1 MATQMSHPHDS
12 PLSSI
17 EEIDIKDRPQAHKL
31 EYRRSSKTDRLIEIL
46 AMSAKGKKKSGAPQ
60 GRRESTRVSIS
71 SGECSELAA
80 PRDEVRRNY
89 LATFPSDIINKR
101 KYLAGRNAILEENNK
116 KLRDLAVRFL
126 PKRYFFYFNS
136 IIQIQLHRYNKMLVT
151 INTEQKYAL
160 VERVSSFHDAFT
172 LSISFRA
179 WRNQAAKQEKKK
191 KLKTMRHSLSAI
203 STSPHLEPP
212 SPPPRFAHSQSPV
225 SCNEV
230 GENMGKLVPPHGTH
244 PEDGASKIRSRPLPP
259 SLRSSAR
266 ARRMQQQKLLRQQV
280 ELNLDSILQDIEKGD
295 EESHAPNPTPRIF
308 TAREDLALDY
318 LAMKIENES
327 TQKNSE

>member
-80 PRDEVRRNY
+80 PRDE
-89 LATFPSDIINKR
+89 R

-116 KLRDLAVRFL
+116 KLRDLA
-126 PKRYFFYFNS
+126 
-136 IIQIQLHRYNKMLVT
+136 IQLHRYNKMLVT

>member
-1 MATQMSHPHDS
+1 MGRSLQVLMCPHDCLQDPANIEVSSPCARIMMVCVLRSKAEAWLRILLEDALRADVLAAKQRRSVAFDRSHDVTDPRREDFQAILSSLEPRQTNSEILFLNNNEKVVPEMATQMSHPHDS

-160 VERVSSFHDAFT
+160 VERVSSFHVSVRLMVFAVLMLHQGCFHTFDIFSCLAQPSSKT
-172 LSISFRA
+172 RKEKEVENYASFFVC
-179 WRNQAAKQEKKK
+179 N
-191 KLKTMRHSLSAI
+191 LDI
-203 STSPHLEPP
+203 P
-212 SPPPRFAHSQSPV
+212 SP
-225 SCNEV
+225 
-230 GENMGKLVPPHGTH
+230 
-244 PEDGASKIRSRPLPP
+244 
-259 SLRSSAR
+259 
-266 ARRMQQQKLLRQQV
+266 
-280 ELNLDSILQDIEKGD
+280 
-295 EESHAPNPTPRIF
+295 
-308 TAREDLALDY
+308 
-318 LAMKIENES
+318 
-327 TQKNSE
+327 

>member
-80 PRDEVRRNY
+80 PRDE
-89 LATFPSDIINKR
+89 R

-116 KLRDLAVRFL
+116 KLRDLA
-126 PKRYFFYFNS
+126 
-136 IIQIQLHRYNKMLVT
+136 IQLHRYNKMLVT

-160 VERVSSFHDAFT
+160 VERVSSFHVSVRLMVFAVLMLHQGCFHTFDIFSCLAQPSSKT
-172 LSISFRA
+172 RKEKEVENYASF
-179 WRNQAAKQEKKK
+179 
-191 KLKTMRHSLSAI
+191 
-203 STSPHLEPP
+203 
-212 SPPPRFAHSQSPV
+212 FV
-225 SCNEV
+225 C
-230 GENMGKLVPPHGTH
+230 
-244 PEDGASKIRSRPLPP
+244 SKIP
-259 SLRSSAR
+259 
-266 ARRMQQQKLLRQQV
+266 
-280 ELNLDSILQDIEKGD
+280 
-295 EESHAPNPTPRIF
+295 HY
-308 TAREDLALDY
+308 AL
-318 LAMKIENES
+318 MHF
-327 TQKNSE
+327 